1 MTTVT
6 TVTTPTAGQIRKVF
20 RDPQM
25 ELIGWWKKYL
35 ETLDSG
41 ERYPLN
47 SPVKDNYYLHDALAL
62 VEPIAKRGGWN
73 ENLKFMIK
81 SSLLLTEPGNEEE
94 MKNVYEIYIKR
105 EETKESEPER
115 HIVNIDAQSIK
126 DFKKCEEE
134 GWKDSTG
141 KLIDSTQKRVVWP
154 EQFMFRP
161 HHLGP
166 ICYPGLWRQAVNV
179 VKGSTAQQW
188 NDAMSEM
195 ARKANA
201 PTEKVLDF
209 VKHWGPLILGEAQY
223 RDAAAHSGHFNHLST
238 FNNHY
243 EPYPHRYQVGDYDRD
258 EHTESRQS
266 YANAN
271 AIAFDNS
278 AHYDHLVYGDEYA
291 EQRSLG
297 GYMPMYGYE
306 HVHPLVQPQ
315 LSTSNGND
323 SMQYGLMI
331 IGLALFIFLMLCVTF
346 TVLSGVCFAI
356 GRVSNAR
363 KSDKIPYEV
372 IEELT
377 V

>member
-1 MTTVT
+1 MLE
-6 TVTTPTAGQIRKVF
+6 Q
-20 RDPQM
+20 
-25 ELIGWWKKYL
+25 KK
-35 ETLDSG
+35 
-41 ERYPLN
+41 R
-47 SPVKDNYYLHDALAL
+47 YYLQDAFNI
-62 VEPIAKRGGWN
+62 VEPEAKAGHWN
-73 ENLKFMIK
+73 ENLKFLIAK
-81 SSLLLTEPGNEEE
+81 ASISFSTGPQKATADE
-94 MKNVYEIYIKR
+94 MQKIYDECIGSPADRKDLNLSGD
-105 EETKESEPER
+105 TL
-115 HIVNIDAQSIK
+115 K
-126 DFKKCEEE
+126 DFDNCVATEWHVDTEE
-134 GWKDSTG
+134 KTNP
-141 KLIDSTQKRVVWP
+141 LIDPKVVREVWPIDPSSKTQKRYIT
-154 EQFMFRP
+154 RP
-161 HHLGP
+161 AHVM
-166 ICYPGLWRQAVNV
+166 CYQGLWEQAVNEI
-179 VKGSTAQQW
+179 KSMIIPLW
-188 NDAMSEM
+188 NNVMSS
-195 ARKANA
+195 KANA
-201 PTEKVLDF
+201 PTHDQKVLDF
-209 VKHWGPLILGEAQY
+209 VKDWGPKILGEARY

>member
-243 EPYPHRYQVGDYDRD
+243 EPYPHRYQVDDYDR
-258 EHTESRQS
+258 
-266 YANAN
+266 
-271 AIAFDNS
+271 
-278 AHYDHLVYGDEYA
+278 
-291 EQRSLG
+291 
-297 GYMPMYGYE
+297 YMPMYE
-306 HVHPLVQPQ
+306 HVHPFVQPQ